1 MAMREKKDR
10 NERRNN
16 RDNMMGDLQPLMK
29 KGAKYL
35 EGVTHVDYKDSELL
49 RKFMTERGKIMP
61 RRITG
66 TSAKQQRQVQS
77 AIRRARVMGLLP

>member
-1 MAMREKKDR
+1 MRVKKER
-10 NERRNN
+10 NERRGS
-16 RDNMMGDLQPLMK
+16 RDMMNEMQPLLK

-35 EGVTHVDYKDSELL
+35 EGVTQVDYKDSELL

-66 TSAKQQRQVQS
+66 TSAKQQRQVQA